1 MWDAI
6 GNLASAGINYLSG
19 SENREAQE
27 RANQMQYQIAQQ
39 NMALQRE
46 FAQSGI
52 QWKVNDAK
60 AAGLHP
66 LAALGAQTSSFSP
79 VSVGGSAATA
89 DFGSMGQDVG
99 RAIKAAMSNQD
110 REEETRREGQKL
122 AIEKAGLENDIL
134 RTELASKQKRM
145 ETNAGAV
152 AMPGNTSVLARVPL
166 PRPSPLDRTVSAGAA
181 VKDDDI
187 KQKEEDYPA
196 TKIVRP
202 FGYPLYANPWFSD
215 GQQFEDRYG
224 ESEVG
229 STLKFGVNT
238 IADHAYTGYKMFRP
252 RRFGA
257 ETGDRRAFARRVQGW
272 R

>member
-1 MWDAI
+1 MWEAL
-6 GNLASAGINYLSG
+6 GNLVSAGVNYFQG
-19 SENREAQE
+19 DKNRESQE
-27 RANQMQYQIAQQ
+27 RIAAQ
-39 NMALQRE
+39 NIALQRE
-46 FAQSGI
+46 FAQNGI
-52 QWKVNDAK
+52 QWKVADAQ

-79 VSVGGSAATA
+79 VSVGST

-99 RAIKAAMSNQD
+99 RAIKAAMSDAD
-110 REEETRREGQKL
+110 RDEATKAEATKL
-122 AIEKAGLENDIL
+122 ALEKGGLENEIL

-152 AMPGNTSVLARVPL
+152 AMPANTSVLARVPL
-166 PRPSPLDRTVSAGAA
+166 PRPFPGERTISTGEA
-181 VKDDDI
+181 VKGDDL
-187 KQKEEDYPA
+187 KQKGEDFPQ

-224 ESEVG
+224 ESEIG

-238 IADHAYTGYKMFRP
+238 IADHAYTAYQKFPG
-252 RRFGA
+252 RFGRD
-257 ETGDRRAFARRVQGW
+257 TGDRRAFARRVQGW